1 MSTQAGSVRA
11 PILLNMGWQR
21 ITSVAPIANGA
32 WRQIV
37 MHARRWSVQGN
48 LNARYID
55 LVEDNRTLLEE
66 IDKLSAKLDAQV
78 STIKELE
85 QVMAMIAE
93 NAVFKSKCDQ
103 KA

>member
-1 MSTQAGSVRA
+1 MACTYTAKY
-11 PILLNMGWQR
+11 
-21 ITSVAPIANGA
+21 
-32 WRQIV
+32 V
-37 MHARRWSVQGN
+37 MVEDYERRTDREWSMAADRHAREAMVCAGN

-66 IDKLSAKLDAQV
+66 IDKLSAKLDAQA

-93 NAVFKSKCDQ
+93 NAVLKTKCDQ